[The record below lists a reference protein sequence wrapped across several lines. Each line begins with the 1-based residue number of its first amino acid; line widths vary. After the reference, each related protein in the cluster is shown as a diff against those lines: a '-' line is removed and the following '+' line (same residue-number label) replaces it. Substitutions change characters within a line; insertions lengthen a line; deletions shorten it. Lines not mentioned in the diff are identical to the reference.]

1 MRLPLIPREEK
12 FFDMFVEDASNVL
25 TAARTLESFFATY
38 QDRERIA
45 AQLRELEHRGDQISH
60 DIGHRLEETFVTP
73 FDREDIHN
81 LISRLDDVIDLIEEV
96 ADTCI
101 LYRIEEPT
109 DVARQQAE
117 IVTKQC
123 EQIGD
128 ALRHL
133 RGFTGL
139 ENYWIEIHRLEN
151 DGDQLARQAV
161 AALFRNGDDPLELI
175 KWKDVYGLLENA
187 IDACEDVANV
197 IERIVVKHA

>member
-1 MRLPLIPREEK
+1 LRHLEPSGDPLSQEISHK
-12 FFDMFVEDASNVL
+12 
-25 TAARTLESFFATY
+25 LES
-38 QDRERIA
+38 
-45 AQLRELEHRGDQISH
+45 
-60 DIGHRLEETFVTP
+60 TFVTP
-73 FDREDIHN
+73 FDREDIQE

-139 ENYWIEIHRLEN
+139 EHYWIEIHRLEN
-151 DGDQLARQAV
+151 DGDQLARHAV
-161 AALFRNGDDPLELI
+161 PALCR
-175 KWKDVYGLLENA
+175 
-187 IDACEDVANV
+187 
-197 IERIVVKHA
+197 